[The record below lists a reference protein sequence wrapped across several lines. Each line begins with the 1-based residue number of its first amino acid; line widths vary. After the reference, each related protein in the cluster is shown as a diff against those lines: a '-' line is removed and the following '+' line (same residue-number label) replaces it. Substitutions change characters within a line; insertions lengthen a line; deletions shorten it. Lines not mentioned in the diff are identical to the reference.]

1 MLDYNF
7 QLIYNNGN
15 KMPADYLSCN
25 VVSAIS
31 LSNRKMEDLQD
42 QDDRL
47 WMIRKFLIS
56 QELPEDP
63 SFRDQVKRAAEDCF
77 MEDGLVW
84 K

>member
-1 MLDYNF
+1 
-7 QLIYNNGN
+7 
-15 KMPADYLSCN
+15 MPADYLSRN

-31 LSNRKMEDLQD
+31 LSNREMEDLQD
-42 QDDRL
+42 RDERL
-47 WMIRKFLIS
+47 QMIRRFLIS

-63 SFRDQVKRAAEDCF
+63 TFRDQVKRAADDCF